1 MNTIDVR
8 DYEIEINGKIIRF
21 PASAQELTE
30 ALGEPR
36 IVGEGEKANYI
47 YDELGISFE
56 CGSSLYL
63 KKNKGF
69 IDRHHLVTYC
79 TIFVCEEGCLSGEHA
94 AAPYRGTL
102 TFFGKC
108 WDSFDPFLGQQQ
120 ALWKDGDTWKTSH
133 MGVIMRG
140 KKDEPNYTDG
150 KLNKTVY
157 LSFKPVR
164 PKSTENYNITETG
177 EDSLEFE
184 HFNFKL
190 AVIQELMYTRELLK
204 PYFDIYDYL
213 KFKKSKANTESFK
226 NVKPAVDFFKNLQ
239 IPRSLADKI
248 EEINMDGGNEI
259 YMNICPMWD
268 GEDDRFDITEVS
280 PDELKQFP
288 NLKAMTLLPND
299 KIENVREIAEKQGI
313 TVTIV

>member
-8 DYEIEINGKIIRF
+8 DYEIEINGKTIRF

-30 ALGEPR
+30 AFGEPR
-36 IVGEGEKANYI
+36 IVGEGEKTNYI

-94 AAPYRGTL
+94 SKPYQGTV

-108 WDSFDPFLGQQQ
+108 WESFNPFLGQQE
-120 ALWKDGDTWKTSH
+120 ALWKDADTWKNSH
-133 MGVIMRG
+133 IGVIMCG
-140 KKDEPNYTDG
+140 KKDDPNYTDG
-150 KLNKTVY
+150 KINKTVY

-164 PKSTENYNITETG
+164 PKSTENYNIIKSNE
-177 EDSLEFE
+177 ESLEFE

-190 AVIQELMYTRELLK
+190 AVIQELMYEQEILK

-213 KFKKSKANTESFK
+213 KFKKSKANTESSK
-226 NVKPAVDFFKNLQ
+226 NIKLAVDFFKNLQ
-239 IPRSLADKI
+239 IPLSLADKV

-259 YMNICPMWD
+259 YRNICPMWD
-268 GEDDRFDITEVS
+268 GEDDRFDLNEVS
-280 PDELKQFP
+280 AEELKQFP
-288 NLKAMTLLPND
+288 NLKTMTLLPTD
-299 KIENVREIAEKQGI
+299 KIVSIKEIAEKTGI
-313 TVTIV
+313 VVTVL